1 MVHPELTHDPIEM
14 QGNLGTI
21 SHFIEEEDAVYVKFK
36 NSNNAIGLY
45 STNAM
50 LMLIPAEILLD
61 KLRTD
66 VDLFDI
72 TAQEVVDIMEIY
84 QLHATGL
91 LDARQGALD
100 WAMTHEK
107 ISKAIVFSVEDW
119 VEFQFGRS
127 PRQQQPGRGI

>member
-1 MVHPELTHDPIEM
+1 MDDE
-14 QGNLGTI
+14 
-21 SHFIEEEDAVYVKFK
+21 SSAYVRF
-36 NSNNAIGLY
+36 NNGVIGLY
-45 STNAM
+45 GTDAL

-66 VDLFDI
+66 IDLLGLE
-72 TAQEVVDIMEIY
+72 ASEVVDIMEMY

-91 LDARQGALD
+91 LHAKEEALD
-100 WAMTHEK
+100 WAVTHEN

-127 PRQQQPGRGI
+127 PRQQQSGRGI